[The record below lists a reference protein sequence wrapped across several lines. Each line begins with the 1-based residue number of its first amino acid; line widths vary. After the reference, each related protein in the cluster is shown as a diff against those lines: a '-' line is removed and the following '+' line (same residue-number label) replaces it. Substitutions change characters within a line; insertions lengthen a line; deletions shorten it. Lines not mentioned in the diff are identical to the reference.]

1 MNKSD
6 AILPLAQDADPVS
19 DMVDNE
25 RDEAELVKSRRLIL
39 LLALLNGSDRRMGVV
54 CDPGRG
60 FDRDR

>member
-39 LLALLNGSDRRMGVV
+39 LLALLMVVTGVWAWFATL
-54 CDPGRG
+54 DE
-60 FDRDR
+60 